1 MNAPYSVVS
10 ARNLSLTFET
20 NDGPVHAL
28 KDVNGPDKQ
37 TVAPV
42 DGSGVAVEGGRLTA
56 EIAPLSYRMIR
67 LGQ

>member
-1 MNAPYSVVS
+1 MDKVIA
-10 ARNLSLTFET
+10 
-20 NDGPVHAL
+20 GHAL

-42 DGSGVAVEGGRLTA
+42 DGSGVAIEGGRLKA

>member
-1 MNAPYSVVS
+1 
-10 ARNLSLTFET
+10 
-20 NDGPVHAL
+20 
-28 KDVNGPDKQ
+28 VNGPDKQ

-42 DGSGVAVEGGRLTA
+42 DGSGITVTGGRLKG